1 MRISPQT
8 SEIVLNALQVS
19 DQAEQTALTQL
30 TTGRRVNV
38 ASDDPS
44 AAAQEVNI
52 AYQMDSCDQYQ
63 RSISSVS
70 SELQTADSSLN
81 SAVTALQQA
90 ISLGVEGANGTLS
103 QQDRDTLA
111 QEVSGISQQILS
123 VANLSYNG
131 NYVFAGTATSQPPY
145 VVNDGVPGGIAYQG
159 NDNVNSVEIEPGQS
173 VAVNQPGSQL
183 FSAPG
188 ASVFVALNDLTTA
201 LQDPNSTTQDIGDA
215 TTEIRTAYDQL
226 TSARAFY
233 GSTVDQL
240 VSSADFLNSESVQLA
255 QQQNST
261 VGVDMNVAATNLSNA
276 EASRNATVQAA
287 ASMSSVSLMDYV
299 SEIDAAG

>member
-1 MRISPQT
+1 
-8 SEIVLNALQVS
+8 
-19 DQAEQTALTQL
+19 
-30 TTGRRVNV
+30 
-38 ASDDPS
+38 
-44 AAAQEVNI
+44 
-52 AYQMDSCDQYQ
+52 
-63 RSISSVS
+63 
-70 SELQTADSSLN
+70 
-81 SAVTALQQA
+81 
-90 ISLGVEGANGTLS
+90 
-103 QQDRDTLA
+103 
-111 QEVSGISQQILS
+111 
-123 VANLSYNG
+123 
-131 NYVFAGTATSQPPY
+131 

-159 NDNVNSVEIEPGQS
+159 NDGVNSVEIEAGQS

-201 LQDPNSTTQDIGDA
+201 LQDPSSTTQDIGDA

-240 VSSADFLNSESVQLA
+240 VASADFLNSESVQLA

-276 EASRNATVQAA
+276 EAARNATVQAA
-287 ASMSSVSLMDYV
+287 ASMSSVSLMDYI
-299 SEIDAAG
+299 STIDAAG

>member
-8 SEIVLNALQVS
+8 SQILLNALQVS
-19 DQAEQTALTQL
+19 DQAEQKALTQL

-52 AYQMDSCDQYQ
+52 AYQIDSCDQYQ
-63 RSISSVS
+63 RSSSS
-70 SELQTADSSLN
+70 IYSELQTADSSLS
-81 SAVTALQQA
+81 SAVTSLQRA
-90 ISLGVEGANGTLS
+90 ITLGVEGANGTLS
-103 QQDRDTLA
+103 QQDRDTVA
-111 QEVSGISQQILS
+111 QEVSGISQQVLS
-123 VANLSYNG
+123 VANLTYNG
-131 NYVFAGTATSQPPY
+131 HYVFAGTANSQPPY
-145 VVNDGVPGGIAYQG
+145 VVDNTAPGGIAYQG

-183 FSAPG
+183 FSATG
-188 ASVFVALNDLTTA
+188 ASVFVALNDLVTA
-201 LQDPNSTTQDIGDA
+201 LQDPSSTTDDIGNA
-215 TTEIRTAYDQL
+215 TTEIRNAYDQL

-233 GSTVDQL
+233 GSTVDQVL
-240 VSSADFLNSESVQLA
+240 SSQDFLGSEQVQLS

-276 EASRNATVQAA
+276 EEARNAAVQAA
-287 ASMSSVSLMDYV
+287 ADTNNMTLMDYL
-299 SEIDAAG
+299 SASR

>member
-8 SEIVLNALQVS
+8 SEILLNALHAS

-44 AAAQEVNI
+44 SAALEVNI
-52 AYQMDSCDQYQ
+52 AYQMDSCDQYS
-63 RSISSVS
+63 RSMSSIY

-81 SAVTALQQA
+81 SAVTALQRA
-90 ISLGVEGANGTLS
+90 ITLGVEGANGTLS
-103 QQDRDTLA
+103 QQDRTTLA
-111 QEVSGISQQILS
+111 QEVSGISQQVLS

-131 NYVFAGTATSQPPY
+131 HYVFAGTANSQPPY
-145 VVNDGVPGGIAYQG
+145 VVDNTAPGGIAYQG
-159 NDNVNSVEIEPGQS
+159 NDHVNSVEIEAGQS

-183 FSAPG
+183 FSAAG
-188 ASVFVALNDLTTA
+188 ADVFQSLNDLITK
-201 LQDPNSTTQDIGDA
+201 LEDPSSTTSDIGNA
-215 TTEIRTAYDQL
+215 TTEIRNAYDQL

-233 GSTVDQL
+233 GSTIDQVL
-240 VSSADFLNSESVQLA
+240 SSQDFMNSESVQLS

-276 EASRNATVQAA
+276 ELARNAAVQAA
-287 ASMSSVSLMDYV
+287 ATTSGVSLMDYL
-299 SEIDAAG
+299 SGH